1 MKCIIWYA
9 AIKTLHANFIPET
22 MSEPNELV
30 SEKSPKSGRHNITA
44 GGGSVSQENNSKT
57 SVAAT
62 TNNNND
68 RKDKDNSKDKKGSLK
83 GSGKRRK
90 NQMPSKKRSGGNG
103 FVLSKEDIYYLKTHT
118 RYDEKE
124 IK

>member
-1 MKCIIWYA
+1 
-9 AIKTLHANFIPET
+9 
-22 MSEPNELV
+22 MSDRNEPV
-30 SEKSPKSGRHNITA
+30 SEKSSKSKGDVA
-44 GGGSVSQENNSKT
+44 GANGASVSASANNNSNKPT
-57 SVAAT
+57 DQESL
-62 TNNNND
+62 
-68 RKDKDNSKDKKGSLK
+68 KDKKQQSK
-83 GSGKRRK
+83 KPKSEKRRK

>member
-1 MKCIIWYA
+1 
-9 AIKTLHANFIPET
+9 
-22 MSEPNELV
+22 MSQ
-30 SEKSPKSGRHNITA
+30 KDA
-44 GGGSVSQENNSKT
+44 GTSSASVNQENGDKT
-57 SVAAT
+57 NV
-62 TNNNND
+62 NNNNNKV
-68 RKDKDNSKDKKGSLK
+68 KDQGSQLKSKKVQTEKVE
-83 GSGKRRK
+83 KRRK

>member
-1 MKCIIWYA
+1 
-9 AIKTLHANFIPET
+9 
-22 MSEPNELV
+22 MSDSNDPL
-30 SEKSPKSGRHNITA
+30 SEKSQKRKGTVAGASGA
-44 GGGSVSQENNSKT
+44 GVHLENGGKT
-57 SVAAT
+57 TV
-62 TNNNND
+62 NNNHKKV
-68 RKDKDNSKDKKGSLK
+68 KDQESQKELKDKKVQTEK
-83 GSGKRRK
+83 KEKRRK

>member
-1 MKCIIWYA
+1 MTDLA
-9 AIKTLHANFIPET
+9 
-22 MSEPNELV
+22 EPV
-30 SEKSPKSGRHNITA
+30 SEKSTKSKETLA
-44 GGGSVSQENNSKT
+44 GANATSVSVSPNST
-57 SVAAT
+57 R
-62 TNNNND
+62 
-68 RKDKDNSKDKKGSLK
+68 RKLKEQDNPKDKKSQSK
-83 GSGKRRK
+83 KSDKRRK

>member
-1 MKCIIWYA
+1 
-9 AIKTLHANFIPET
+9 
-22 MSEPNELV
+22 MSERNDPV
-30 SEKSPKSGRHNITA
+30 SEKSA
-44 GGGSVSQENNSKT
+44 GSKGTMVGANGASVSSPSNNNSKKIPDQE
-57 SVAAT
+57 
-62 TNNNND
+62 NL
-68 RKDKDNSKDKKGSLK
+68 RDKKPRKTSE
-83 GSGKRRK
+83 KRRK

>member
-1 MKCIIWYA
+1 MSDK
-9 AIKTLHANFIPET
+9 PEA
-22 MSEPNELV
+22 V
-30 SEKSPKSGRHNITA
+30 SEKSNKSKTMA
-44 GGGSVSQENNSKT
+44 GGPSVQEPGSGGNSR
-57 SVAAT
+57 S
-62 TNNNND
+62 NS
-68 RKDKDNSKDKKGSLK
+68 RKGKDGDKKSPK
-83 GSGKRRK
+83 VSKRRK

>member
-1 MKCIIWYA
+1 
-9 AIKTLHANFIPET
+9 
-22 MSEPNELV
+22 MSEINEPV
-30 SEKSPKSGRHNITA
+30 SDRSQRRRGTGAESGNT
-44 GGGSVSQENNSKT
+44 G
-57 SVAAT
+57 
-62 TNNNND
+62 TNQDHSSTD
-68 RKDKDNSKDKKGSLK
+68 RKVFSE
-83 GSGKRRK
+83 KRRK